1 LPETWIVFDEDTELP
16 KSQLNRFR
24 TKQPMKMGNSF
35 LNQTDSLSG
44 MLKYR
49 QLEWF
54 ISNSKSQWV

>member
-35 LNQTDSLSG
+35 LKFIDVQTDSLSG

-49 QLEWF
+49 QLE
-54 ISNSKSQWV
+54 